1 MAETKGQV
9 RKNELA
15 ALGLVNRCPMHGYR
29 LNQVVKDLGLEHWTT
44 LSRSSIYNA
53 LRRLAKQ
60 DAVSVSKEREGNAPE
75 RTVYHI
81 TRKGRGMLREILR
94 HALAYVGPEDRYFYL
109 GLMFAEAIPGR
120 QVTKL
125 LETRCEH
132 IHHAMEE
139 EIRQMEDASRP
150 EPRPTHFLK
159 MMEAGRQHSEVELR
173 VCRQIVDLLR
183 KEPDYFRRVQG
194 GFQNG

>member
-1 MAETKGQV
+1 MAETTGQV

-81 TRKGRGMLREILR
+81 TAKGRGMLREILG

-120 QVTKL
+120 RITKL
-125 LETRCEH
+125 LEARCER
-132 IHHAMEE
+132 IRDAVEE
-139 EIRQMEDASRP
+139 EKREMEKAEKP
-150 EPRPTHFLK
+150 APRPKHLLT
-159 MMEAGRQHSEVELR
+159 MMHAGLQHSEVELR

-194 GFQNG
+194 SVHDG

>member
-1 MAETKGQV
+1 MTETTGQV
-9 RKNELA
+9 RKNDLA
-15 ALGLVNRCPMHGYR
+15 ALGLVNRHPMHGYR

-120 QVTKL
+120 QITRL
-125 LETRCEH
+125 LEARCER
-132 IHHAMEE
+132 IRDDMEE
-139 EIRQMEDASRP
+139 EKREMDEVDRP
-150 EPRPTHFLK
+150 VPRPKHILT
-159 MMEAGRQHSEVELR
+159 MMEAGLQHSEVELR
-173 VCRQIVDLLR
+173 VCRQITDLLR

-194 GFQNG
+194 SFRDG